1 MDVLGLSIVYTLSDD
16 FSISIAKFCNISTS
30 WQSIQKSW
38 RDRQICFL
46 YNSEIKA
53 DKESTENEVEEVWC
67 VVIIGFVQVIWR
79 FANVGLL
86 KKNVSL

>member
-1 MDVLGLSIVYTLSDD
+1 MSVHHDNLSKKVEDLDRY
-16 FSISIAKFCNISTS
+16 FS
-30 WQSIQKSW
+30 
-38 RDRQICFL
+38 

-79 FANVGLL
+79 LANVGLI
-86 KKNVSL
+86 KKNISL